1 MSGVIWMPK
10 HKASQL
16 QISDHARQR
25 WLERGGQGNLTP
37 TWVTKR
43 LREALPLGSPVVE
56 EAVRVPLDETRDA
69 VCVPNTG
76 AEGGGWT
83 CVTVIYRQKESA

>member
-1 MSGVIWMPK
+1 MPK
-10 HKASQL
+10 YIKSQL
-16 QISDHARQR
+16 QISEHARQR
-25 WLERGGQGNLTP
+25 WLERGGQDNLTSS
-37 TWVTKR
+37 WVTKR
-43 LREALPLGSPVVE
+43 LKEVLPLGMTVLE
-56 EAVRVPLDETRDA
+56 EAVRVPMDDLRDV

>member
-1 MSGVIWMPK
+1 MPK
-10 HKASQL
+10 HIKSQL

-25 WLERGGQGNLTP
+25 WLERGGHGNLTP
-37 TWVTKR
+37 NRVIKR
-43 LREALPLGSPVVE
+43 LKEILPVGSQVTE